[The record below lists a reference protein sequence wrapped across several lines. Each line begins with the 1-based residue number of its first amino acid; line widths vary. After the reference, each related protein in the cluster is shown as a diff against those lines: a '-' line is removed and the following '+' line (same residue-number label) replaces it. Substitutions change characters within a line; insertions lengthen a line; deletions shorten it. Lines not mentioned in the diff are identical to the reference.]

1 METCAC
7 ERCAFESEHLAGV
20 FRDSGVDGIVELVKK
35 HNYRKSYCEFVLL
48 VWFLMNKTDH
58 RTVTLASWSA
68 ILSKIEKAASFHSL
82 PLRTYWAILAVQS
95 ITTVCNEA
103 YTSPFV
109 HGLLTQELA
118 KYTGGAV
125 KKSIELD
132 VDIFEEAVISTID
145 FLVSYVYVWHPSADE
160 LIEGLD
166 ASNFPS
172 RRMTPRQDLFDRT
185 FAYAVVVFLHTLI
198 TDVTFSSTSS
208 VYTEQLLFL
217 LRAVRHDIVS
227 NAASNFRDPIVG
239 SDIFGAMYHIA
250 FDPACEPIESTFN
263 PHRLVLCDIVIA
275 LTTGSRE
282 IFMLVA
288 KNENSEFLATKSFV
302 IMTKLT
308 RGISAITNIRDVHRI
323 FREIENL
330 RKKQRVEP
338 ESESDEPEPDSTTTV
353 VEDPTALD
361 RLIEEFEEEDRASD
375 ARRRKKRERKR
386 ERKAR
391 KRAAAAPTPPPRTPT
406 AAAADVPTEP
416 DAFALPAWNPVDDD
430 VHRLVLKNPWV
441 VQ

>member
-1 METCAC
+1 
-7 ERCAFESEHLAGV
+7 
-20 FRDSGVDGIVELVKK
+20 
-35 HNYRKSYCEFVLL
+35 
-48 VWFLMNKTDH
+48 
-58 RTVTLASWSA
+58 
-68 ILSKIEKAASFHSL
+68 
-82 PLRTYWAILAVQS
+82 
-95 ITTVCNEA
+95 
-103 YTSPFV
+103 
-109 HGLLTQELA
+109 
-118 KYTGGAV
+118 
-125 KKSIELD
+125 
-132 VDIFEEAVISTID
+132 
-145 FLVSYVYVWHPSADE
+145 
-160 LIEGLD
+160 
-166 ASNFPS
+166 
-172 RRMTPRQDLFDRT
+172 
-185 FAYAVVVFLHTLI
+185 
-198 TDVTFSSTSS
+198 
-208 VYTEQLLFL
+208 
-217 LRAVRHDIVS
+217 
-227 NAASNFRDPIVG
+227 
-239 SDIFGAMYHIA
+239 
-250 FDPACEPIESTFN
+250 
-263 PHRLVLCDIVIA
+263 
-275 LTTGSRE
+275 
-282 IFMLVA
+282 
-288 KNENSEFLATKSFV
+288 
-302 IMTKLT
+302 MTKLT